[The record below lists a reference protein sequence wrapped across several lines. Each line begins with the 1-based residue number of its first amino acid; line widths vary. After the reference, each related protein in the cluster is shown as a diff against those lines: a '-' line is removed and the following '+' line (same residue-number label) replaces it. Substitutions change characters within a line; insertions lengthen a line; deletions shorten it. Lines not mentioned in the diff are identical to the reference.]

1 MLLVR
6 ELCVSMP
13 KTSLLGDGSCRGWIN
28 EASMAVGQVRDAP
41 VGFRRVVD
49 GDDGGL
55 WEWSSRG
62 DRGWIDGR
70 MLVDLLTSHL
80 LRWTI

>member
-13 KTSLLGDGSCRGWIN
+13 KASLLGDGSCRGWIN
-28 EASMAVGQVRDAP
+28 EASMAVRQVRDAA
-41 VGFRRVVD
+41 GLGRVVNSD
-49 GDDGGL
+49 VGGRR
-55 WEWSSRG
+55 ERSDRG
-62 DRGWIDGR
+62 DRCLVDGR

-80 LRWTI
+80 V